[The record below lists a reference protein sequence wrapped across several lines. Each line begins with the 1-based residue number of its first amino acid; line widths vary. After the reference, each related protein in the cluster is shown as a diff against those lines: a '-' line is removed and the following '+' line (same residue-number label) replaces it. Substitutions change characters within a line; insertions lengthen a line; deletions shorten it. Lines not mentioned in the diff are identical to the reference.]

1 MTEGPWAT
9 GLPAPSPG
17 SGPVPS
23 PGSGPGSGPGER
35 TGLLVWMILAQ
46 AFAVLTLAIWAPVAG
61 LSVMAF
67 DSGET
72 TGAWIFVLSIWAYPL
87 LPLIFSAGA
96 WIAFAKRWNKSAATL
111 ITLAFAPPV
120 VLVILL
126 WGSSVAWDFLH
137 S

>member
-72 TGAWIFVLSIWAYPL
+72 TGAWIFV
-87 LPLIFSAGA
+87 
-96 WIAFAKRWNKSAATL
+96 
-111 ITLAFAPPV
+111 
-120 VLVILL
+120 
-126 WGSSVAWDFLH
+126 SVSGPTRCFR
-137 S
+137 

>member
-1 MTEGPWAT
+1 MTDGPWT
-9 GLPAPSPG
+9 PEVPG
-17 SGPVPS
+17 SGV
-23 PGSGPGSGPGER
+23 GSGPGSGER
-35 TGLLVWMILAQ
+35 TGLLVWMIVGQCL
-46 AFAVLTLAIWAPVAG
+46 AVLTLAIWAPVAG

-87 LPLIFSAGA
+87 LPLIFSAGG
-96 WIAFAKRWNKSAATL
+96 WIAFVKRWNKSAATL

-126 WGSSVAWDFLH
+126 WGSTVAWDFLH

>member
-1 MTEGPWAT
+1 MTERPWAT
-9 GLPAPSPG
+9 DFAGPAPGPG
-17 SGPVPS
+17 SDA
-23 PGSGPGSGPGER
+23 GPGSGSGER

-46 AFAVLTLAIWAPVAG
+46 CLAVLTLVIWAPVAG

-96 WIAFAKRWNKSAATL
+96 WIAFVKRWNKWAATL
-111 ITLAFAPPV
+111 VTLAFAPPV
-120 VLVILL
+120 VLAILI
-126 WGSSVAWDFLH
+126 WGSTVAWDFLH